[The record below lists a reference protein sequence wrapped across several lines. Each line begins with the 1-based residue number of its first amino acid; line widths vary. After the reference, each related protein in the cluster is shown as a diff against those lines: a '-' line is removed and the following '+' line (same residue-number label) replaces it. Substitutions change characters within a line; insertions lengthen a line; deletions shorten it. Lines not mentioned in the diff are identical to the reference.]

1 MLPSEHEGG
10 EVVVRL
16 GKEKRTL
23 SNPESNEFSYAFL
36 AYGTLDKA
44 RPPSV
49 LEDRNSLIDS
59 ALTSW
64 KKLLEDDDE
73 ASEELVYLFDHQYSE
88 ANFGLDFLKGEDQ
101 VGSLPLHDAC
111 RKHGFSMFLAH
122 FEHSERSKDD
132 SDDDEDED
140 DESDE
145 WTLTK
150 LFTPDGVCIGEHTE
164 VEKQAIIQDN
174 PFEGDSPDHEESEG
188 WLGNEEATCTEF
200 YRRSCLVIVPEQK
213 YSSFLNRASSLKTD
227 AWTNA
232 LLRRMDDST
241 QAEAARR
248 ELLQVCSLTTSK
260 GISAY
265 GGYESLLSVA
275 LELDMPSLLIS
286 AMEKSPCGLDVE
298 ALRKLAQAMASRDV
312 SPWLQVYVSVK
323 LLGVPLSDLFSV
335 STSISA
341 ISRLGLRLGAIKIFD
356 DEYDKAVAL
365 HEKPDMTLEKRKYK
379 AAEIA
384 RCVSEALVREPRD
397 GALQIGDGDHRFL
410 LLKAR
415 SQGDNF
421 LLDVV
426 LPICKNMDFVAST
439 VLQLS
444 EIKNSRT
451 SRSTV
456 SVFARDIITVLAQE
470 MSDHCASKSAKESK
484 TDHFQPRTTGI
495 SAYSMHTASETSYDS
510 DLYKT
515 TMSWKAIIKLFCLC
529 EMLEIVDCVP
539 LLTQPL
545 IQIAHASGMKEFSQF
560 LIPLLKSLASE
571 LPEVSDSLSHYQNLF
586 QQVLHYYIKDHVG
599 EKPSP
604 PENLVRD
611 GNRDKCYVSRNFY
624 INPTEWYDCKECT
637 ALNDFLAAPDRSE
650 WRYRAA
656 EPGRKHLDRRLHKL
670 DCISFTDK
678 SQGTPYT
685 LIIRKDDKSY
695 RDALQ
700 HWERRCA
707 GARSEFEG
715 IGEEKLRLFP

>member
-1 MLPSEHEGG
+1 
-10 EVVVRL
+10 
-16 GKEKRTL
+16 
-23 SNPESNEFSYAFL
+23 
-36 AYGTLDKA
+36 
-44 RPPSV
+44 
-49 LEDRNSLIDS
+49 
-59 ALTSW
+59 
-64 KKLLEDDDE
+64 
-73 ASEELVYLFDHQYSE
+73 
-88 ANFGLDFLKGEDQ
+88 
-101 VGSLPLHDAC
+101 
-111 RKHGFSMFLAH
+111 
-122 FEHSERSKDD
+122 
-132 SDDDEDED
+132 
-140 DESDE
+140 
-145 WTLTK
+145 
-150 LFTPDGVCIGEHTE
+150 
-164 VEKQAIIQDN
+164 
-174 PFEGDSPDHEESEG
+174 
-188 WLGNEEATCTEF
+188 
-200 YRRSCLVIVPEQK
+200 
-213 YSSFLNRASSLKTD
+213 
-227 AWTNA
+227 
-232 LLRRMDDST
+232 
-241 QAEAARR
+241 
-248 ELLQVCSLTTSK
+248 
-260 GISAY
+260 
-265 GGYESLLSVA
+265 
-275 LELDMPSLLIS
+275 MPSLLIS
-286 AMEKSPCGLDVE
+286 AMEKSPCGLGVE
-298 ALRKLAQAMASRDV
+298 ALRKLARAMASRDV

-365 HEKPDMTLEKRKYK
+365 HEKPDMTLEERKYK

-415 SQGDNF
+415 SQGDKF

-426 LPICKNMDFVAST
+426 LPICKLVVRNMDFVAST

-515 TMSWKAIIKLFCLC
+515 SMSWKAITKLFCLC
-529 EMLEIVDCVP
+529 EMLEIVDRVP
-539 LLTQPL
+539 LLTRPL
-545 IQIAHASGMKEFSQF
+545 IQIAHASGMKDLSQF

-571 LPEVSDSLSHYQNLF
+571 LPELSDSLSHYQNLF
-586 QQVLHYYIKDHVG
+586 QQVLQYYIKDHVG

-604 PENLVRD
+604 LQNLVRD
-611 GNRDKCYVSRNFY
+611 GNRDKCYLSRGFY
-624 INPTEWYDCKECT
+624 SHPTEWYDCKECT

-670 DCISFTDK
+670 DCNSFTEK
-678 SQGTPYT
+678 SQGTPYV
-685 LIIRKDDKSY
+685 LVIRKNDKSY

-715 IGEEKLRLFP
+715 IGEKKLKLFLGEEYDGIKEQLSEVTNGQTKSSDRQPLGTLAASVQNNKRARDGTEDGPREKRAPQVQIIDLCQDSEH